1 MIARQNST
9 RTHAFTLVELLV
21 VIGIITILISM
32 LLPALS
38 RARQQALLIDCASN
52 LRQIAVATQAYAA
65 DNKGSIPPRAG
76 ANNEGIGQQLNAVA
90 TGDGNSNVLY
100 NYMQLF
106 YSPINASTGTPVAV
120 PTASNLGMLMTKGYL
135 GSTADDVSFLAAANS
150 QTNQPN
156 YYSTS
161 IAPVRFD
168 PALPTV
174 SDLAPFLGASAG
186 DYLYSSSY
194 MYSPHWAVSS
204 VYNYWPG
211 RAQGSSLM
219 YGSAVTW
226 YIKASTFSP
235 YKALA
240 CDIIWDPPLLA
251 HVTKT
256 SYNFNLVFIDGHVA
270 TVHDSKFLYKWASI
284 GARWPDNAFGGTN
297 SSGIPID
304 DDLDILETEAD
315 NRDPSVAY
323 GDPTEYSHRYN
334 ATDNYLYRLQD
345 SASATPLGATPIAK
359 SADPNTCHPAVPW
372 G

>member
-1 MIARQNST
+1 VIARRNSA

-52 LRQIAVATQAYAA
+52 LRQIAVATQAYAS

-76 ANNEGIGQQLNAVA
+76 ANNWGIGDPFNAVMTTA
-90 TGDGNSNVLY
+90 DDGNSNVLY
-100 NYMQLF
+100 DYMSLF
-106 YSPINASTGTPVAV
+106 YSTINATTGALSTV

-135 GSTADDVSFLAAANS
+135 GSTADDVSFLAAING

-174 SDLAPFLGASAG
+174 SDLAPYLGGNAA

-194 MYSPHWAVSS
+194 MYNPHWAVTDL
-204 VYNYWPG
+204 YQKYWPG
-211 RAQGSSLM
+211 STVRM
-219 YGSAVTW
+219 YQQAVTW
-226 YIKASTFSP
+226 YTKVNTFSP

-240 CDIIWDPPLLA
+240 SDIIWDPPLLA
-251 HVTKT
+251 HVIKT

-270 TVHDSKFLYKWASI
+270 TVHDSKYLYKWASI
-284 GARWPDNAFGGTN
+284 GARWPDNAFGGTG

-334 ATDNYLYRLQD
+334 ATDNYLYRLQAGAG
-345 SASATPLGATPIAK
+345 SNPLGATPVA
-359 SADPNTCHPAVPW
+359 AGTGGTCHPAVPW